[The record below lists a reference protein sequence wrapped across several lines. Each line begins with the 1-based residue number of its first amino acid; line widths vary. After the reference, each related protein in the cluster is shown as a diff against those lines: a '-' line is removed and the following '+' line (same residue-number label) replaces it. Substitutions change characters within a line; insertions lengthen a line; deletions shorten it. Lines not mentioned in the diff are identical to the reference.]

1 MESLS
6 AAGAGKKRLAVFLDG
21 TWNSVSD
28 NTNVWRL
35 RALCSTKDTGNPAQL
50 AYYDIGVNGVIG
62 GAFGKGLLRNIL
74 DAYEWLVENYND
86 GDDIFVFGFS
96 RGAFTARSLT
106 GFITKCGL
114 LRPGAPLSVN
124 QLFARYRRR
133 DALTVWKLHDDLVAG
148 PLKASAL
155 EERWMLKYSRRVPIK
170 LVAVWDTVGALGIPA
185 FSWEGIS
192 RTSFR
197 FLDTGLRVPIENA
210 FHALALDEHRNSFM
224 PTLWTKRIPTDPQA
238 VIAPPRPYSS
248 VEQRWFAGAH
258 GNVGGGYPND
268 LLAQAPLSWIIEKA
282 RSHGLAFRSDIEVDD
297 GALDAPISDSYREFM
312 RGSYAILSKRHLRPI
327 ASPPGRDPD
336 ATYINVNETID
347 GSVFERYRH
356 SSSYRP
362 ANLVEWSTRKG
373 VDLDAVM
380 GWVDAEQPGKAVGEI
395 H

>member
-1 MESLS
+1 
-6 AAGAGKKRLAVFLDG
+6 
-21 TWNSVSD
+21 
-28 NTNVWRL
+28 
-35 RALCSTKDTGNPAQL
+35 
-50 AYYDIGVNGVIG
+50 
-62 GAFGKGLLRNIL
+62 
-74 DAYEWLVENYND
+74 
-86 GDDIFVFGFS
+86 
-96 RGAFTARSLT
+96 
-106 GFITKCGL
+106 
-114 LRPGAPLSVN
+114 
-124 QLFARYRRR
+124 
-133 DALTVWKLHDDLVAG
+133 
-148 PLKASAL
+148 
-155 EERWMLKYSRRVPIK
+155 
-170 LVAVWDTVGALGIPA
+170 
-185 FSWEGIS
+185 
-192 RTSFR
+192 
-197 FLDTGLRVPIENA
+197 
-210 FHALALDEHRNSFM
+210 
-224 PTLWTKRIPTDPQA
+224 